1 MFPSLADGLDP
12 PVRPGAFDTVIT
24 PWFIDVVPPD
34 LRNLVGVLRRVLAP
48 NGRWV
53 HFRPLLYPPQRSP
66 ARQFSREEVLELA
79 RRGGFSVEATNTE
92 TVPFSASPLDGRVR
106 REPCLAFSAR
116 VGDVPADQPGD
127 LPSWLVLPE
136 LPIPD
141 FVGRALFFHESQG
154 FRKVVH
160 LVDGQR
166 GINDIAS
173 LLDAPDGTDPGALKD
188 AIRDCLL
195 QVHPACKLAE

>member
-1 MFPSLADGLDP
+1 MLPQSPPSPTSSAA
-12 PVRPGAFDTVIT
+12 GA
-24 PWFIDVVPPD
+24 
-34 LRNLVGVLRRVLAP
+34 
-48 NGRWV
+48 
-53 HFRPLLYPPQRSP
+53 
-66 ARQFSREEVLELA
+66 
-79 RRGGFSVEATNTE
+79 
-92 TVPFSASPLDGRVR
+92 
-106 REPCLAFSAR
+106 
-116 VGDVPADQPGD
+116 
-127 LPSWLVLPE
+127 
-136 LPIPD
+136 
-141 FVGRALFFHESQG
+141 FFHESQG